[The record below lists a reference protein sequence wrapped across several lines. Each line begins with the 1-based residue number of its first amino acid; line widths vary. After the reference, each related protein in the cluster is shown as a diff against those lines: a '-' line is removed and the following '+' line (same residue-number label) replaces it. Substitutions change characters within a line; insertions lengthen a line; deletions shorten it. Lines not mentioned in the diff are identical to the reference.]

1 MKGNLK
7 MKKLI
12 SVFLVFALVLAFAA
26 CGKKAE
32 ETTTE
37 STAEEISEEVTD
49 EVTEAGET
57 ASEAVTEES
66 KAEDASATEAE
77 TAEGETSETAAEE
90 KTTIAPPANTQEI
103 ITLYNNAVNNAYDKK
118 AGFSKERYTDNANY
132 DMSVALRAF
141 KGLVEKFIGIG
152 EDNKYTETVTKGKWD
167 EDTNRYYLRKSTLS
181 ASDVTNATCT
191 ESGGVYTVTLGIKGG
206 SSVGNKNTKSTN
218 APVDKCGICVGNK
231 DKNYYDHKTAEVIY
245 DAIAGTYE
253 GADIKESY
261 SNAKAVAKINA
272 ETGELISLTVV
283 FDISVDIDISIGS
296 GNASG
301 TTHITYKDF
310 KY

>member
-1 MKGNLK
+1 

-12 SVFLVFALVLAFAA
+12 SVFLVFTLILAFAA
-26 CGKKAE
+26 CGKTAE

-37 STAEEISEEVTD
+37 STAEEITEEVTE
-49 EVTEAGET
+49 EVTETGET
-57 ASEAVTEES
+57 TAEAVVTEES
-66 KAEDASATEAE
+66 KADESAASEAE
-77 TAEGETSETAAEE
+77 TSEGETSETAAEE

-103 ITLYNNAVNNAYDKK
+103 IALYNSAVNNAFDKK

-132 DMSVALRAF
+132 DMSIALRAF

-152 EDNKYTETVTKGKWD
+152 EENKYSETVTKGKWED
-167 EDTNRYYLRKSTLS
+167 DTNKHYLRKSTLS
-181 ASDVTNATCT
+181 ASDVTNATCS

-206 SSVGNKNTKSTN
+206 NSVGNKNTKSTS

-231 DKNYYDHKTAEVIY
+231 DKAYYDHKTGEVIY

-253 GADIKESY
+253 GADIKENY
-261 SNAKAVAKINA
+261 NNAKAVAKINA

-283 FDISVDIDISIGS
+283 FDITVAIDISIGS
-296 GNASG
+296 GTASG
-301 TTHITYKDF
+301 TTHVIYKDF

>member
-1 MKGNLK
+1 

-32 ETTTE
+32 EPTTE
-37 STAEEISEEVTD
+37 SAGEEITEEVTE
-49 EVTEAGET
+49 EVTEAEET
-57 ASEAVTEES
+57 SAEAVTEES
-66 KAEDASATEAE
+66 KADETASEAE
-77 TAEGETSETAAEE
+77 TGEGETSEEATEE

-103 ITLYNNAVNNAYDKK
+103 INLYNNAVNNAYDKK

-141 KGLVEKFIGIG
+141 KSLVEKFIGIG

-191 ESGGVYTVTLGIKGG
+191 ESGGVYTVTLNIKGG
-206 SSVGNKNTKSTN
+206 NSVGNKNTKSTN
-218 APVDKCGICVGNK
+218 APLDKSGICVGNK

-253 GADIKESY
+253 GADIKENY

-296 GNASG
+296 GTASG
-301 TTHITYKDF
+301 TTHVIYKDF